1 MQPYRYLIS
10 ASLMKMTVMR
20 RRKEGFASSMLKMMM
35 RTRFKCLLDV
45 DDIDTRKT
53 ADEGQVL
60 YI

>member
-1 MQPYRYLIS
+1 
-10 ASLMKMTVMR
+10 MKMTVMR